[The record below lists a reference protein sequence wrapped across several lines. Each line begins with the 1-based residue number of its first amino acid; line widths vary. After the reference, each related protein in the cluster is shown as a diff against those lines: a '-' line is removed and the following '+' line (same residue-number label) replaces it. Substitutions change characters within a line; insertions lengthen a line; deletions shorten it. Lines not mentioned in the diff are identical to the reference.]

1 MSERHADPVARPLRI
16 VTAPGSGDV
25 TGAPGSE
32 AEAVAVVPMPVTER
46 GRATARRA
54 GSAVARTAGE
64 LWLHPDRLG
73 HALWHGS
80 PSTMAGHRDYI
91 KSRAWVPAEMT
102 GRPEKAVILAG
113 VLYHLII
120 ARPLK
125 AAAKTVDAAAD
136 RPLRL
141 LGLLLFVI
149 VLSVLLAR
157 YL

>member
-1 MSERHADPVARPLRI
+1 
-16 VTAPGSGDV
+16 
-25 TGAPGSE
+25 
-32 AEAVAVVPMPVTER
+32 
-46 GRATARRA
+46 
-54 GSAVARTAGE
+54 
-64 LWLHPDRLG
+64 
-73 HALWHGS
+73 
-80 PSTMAGHRDYI
+80 MAGHRDYI